1 MSAFHAASSRTA
13 VFMPQKSNRSR
24 RKVVRIK
31 FSPRRAI
38 SGMVSRVT
46 LLLGAA
52 LLLAPPCR
60 PDGPVPAD
68 PSTANS
74 ATQEDL
80 DALTLEQLMAIEV
93 VSAALHPQTL
103 QDAPASVTIIT
114 AEDIRKYGYRTLGE
128 ALASVRGF
136 YVSNDRSYV

>member
-52 LLLAPPCR
+52 LLWAPACR
-60 PDGPVPAD
+60 PDAP
-68 PSTANS
+68 
-74 ATQEDL
+74 TQEDL
-80 DALTLEQLMAIEV
+80 NSLTLEQLMQIQV
-93 VSAALHPQTL
+93 VSAALHSQTL
-103 QDAPASVTIIT
+103 ADAPASVTVIT
-114 AEDIRKYGYRTLGE
+114 AE
-128 ALASVRGF
+128 
-136 YVSNDRSYV
+136 